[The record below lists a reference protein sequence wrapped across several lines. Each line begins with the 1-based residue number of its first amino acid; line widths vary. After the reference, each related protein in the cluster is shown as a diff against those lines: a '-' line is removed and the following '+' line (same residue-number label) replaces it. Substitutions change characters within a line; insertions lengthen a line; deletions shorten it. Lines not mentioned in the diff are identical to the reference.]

1 MKVLTLNTHAWME
14 EYPEEK
20 LEQIADFIA
29 QEGFEMIA
37 LQEINQTMD
46 SNEVTDDLFIKP
58 SGETHSVAIKEDNFA
73 YLLVR
78 LLKKRGQT
86 YYWSWTANHIGYDK
100 YDEGVAIL
108 SKTPFSSES
117 ILVSDSTDYACHLT
131 RRILKGH
138 ISVDNQ
144 EWAVFSCHYSWWLG
158 PEDDLL
164 FKKEWDETL
173 RHIDPDSDTIH
184 LLMGDFNNEAEV
196 QEEGYA
202 YMQKTAPQI
211 LDTYVEAE
219 EKIGSATVL
228 DDIDGWEGD
237 TNEKRIDYIFTDYT
251 GDIKSSRVVFDGQR
265 EPIVSDHFGVVVEF

>member
-14 EYPEEK
+14 NYPEEK

-29 QEGFEMIA
+29 QEEFEMIA
-37 LQEINQTMD
+37 LQEINQTMA

-117 ILVSDSTDYACHLT
+117 ILVSDST
-131 RRILKGH
+131 
-138 ISVDNQ
+138 
-144 EWAVFSCHYSWWLG
+144 
-158 PEDDLL
+158 
-164 FKKEWDETL
+164 
-173 RHIDPDSDTIH
+173 
-184 LLMGDFNNEAEV
+184 
-196 QEEGYA
+196 
-202 YMQKTAPQI
+202 
-211 LDTYVEAE
+211 
-219 EKIGSATVL
+219 
-228 DDIDGWEGD
+228 
-237 TNEKRIDYIFTDYT
+237 
-251 GDIKSSRVVFDGQR
+251 
-265 EPIVSDHFGVVVEF
+265 